1 MLSGMHTSEC
11 FRDLTITGF
20 TEDLLE
26 ILQVQNLRKITDE
39 GKIYNFRIFN

>member
-11 FRDLTITGF
+11 FRDLTITRF

-26 ILQVQNLRKITDE
+26 ILQVQNLREITDE
-39 GKIYNFRIFN
+39 GKILQFSHF